1 MDMCTIEGH
10 PKGYR
15 DQAQEIRKTEKL
27 LSTGVGIR
35 SITIDARQI
44 GIHGNEN
51 LFPRRVERGMDWI
64 DVMPA

>member
-15 DQAQEIRKTEKL
+15 DQAQEIRKTYML

-44 GIHGNEN
+44 G
-51 LFPRRVERGMDWI
+51 RRWPTNAPSQGLYQ
-64 DVMPA
+64 